1 MVCLRSPP
9 LQNMQNLKIFLG
21 ACSHAP
27 LPSSRRPWSNVRCQT
42 SDVKRCT
49 SGTPPPWL
57 SATSMKRSK
66 ECTPPPSN
74 PAKRPRRPSS
84 VHWSDGLV
92 YAMEDP
98 EQVFEEDHLTVT
110 LKDGFPKA
118 RYHYLIV
125 PKENLS
131 SVSELCPKHLPL
143 LRHIQH
149 QAEDLISRIHKK
161 EPGLQFRFGY
171 HAVPSMRRLHLHI
184 VSQDFDSP
192 RMRTKHHWNTFNTD
206 YFMDSPKVIER
217 LESHGQM
224 DLDEEHYEGLLQLPM
239 KCNWCSETFEDITKL
254 KSHRTQHKKKQ
265 KK

>member
-1 MVCLRSPP
+1 MGTKLAQSR
-9 LQNMQNLKIFLG
+9 
-21 ACSHAP
+21 SHALAHLVSCP
-27 LPSSRRPWSNVRCQT
+27 DGDVSSM
-42 SDVKRCT
+42 
-49 SGTPPPWL
+49 
-57 SATSMKRSK
+57 AK
-66 ECTPPPSN
+66 ECTPPPSD
-74 PAKRPRRPSS
+74 PTKRPRRPSS

-98 EQVFEEDHLTVT
+98 EQVFEEDDLTVT

-125 PKENLS
+125 PKEDLS
-131 SVSELCPKHLPL
+131 SVRELRHRHLPL
-143 LRHIQH
+143 LRHIQD
-149 QAEDLISRIHKK
+149 QAEHLISRIHKK

-217 LESHGQM
+217 LESHGRIN
-224 DLDEEHYEGLLQLPM
+224 LDEKHYEALLRHPM
-239 KCNWCSETFEDITKL
+239 KCNWCSETFEDITML
-254 KSHRTQHKKKQ
+254 KSHHTQHHKETKKK
-265 KK
+265 